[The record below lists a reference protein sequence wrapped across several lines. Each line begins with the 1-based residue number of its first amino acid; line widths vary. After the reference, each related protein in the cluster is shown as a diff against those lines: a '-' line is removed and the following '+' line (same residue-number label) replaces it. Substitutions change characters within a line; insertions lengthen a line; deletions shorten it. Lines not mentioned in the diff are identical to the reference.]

1 MKRINIDFNNIKNYL
16 FKYKIINVLYCESNV
31 DNFGCHNFNGWFIL
45 VGN

>member
-16 FKYKIINVLYCESNV
+16 FKYKIINVLYWESNV
-31 DNFGCHNFNGWFIL
+31 DNFGYHNFNGWFIL